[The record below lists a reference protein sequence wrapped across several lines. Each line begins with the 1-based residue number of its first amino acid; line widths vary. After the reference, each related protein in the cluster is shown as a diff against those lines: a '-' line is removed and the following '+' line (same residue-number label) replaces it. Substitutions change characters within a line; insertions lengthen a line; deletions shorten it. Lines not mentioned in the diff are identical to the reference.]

1 MLIWREYNSNLPIWA
16 TTYLETTLDCD
27 RENTRGKMEKRRY
40 RDLLEG
46 AVMIGEIFISPS
58 ER

>member
-1 MLIWREYNSNLPIWA
+1 MSNNIFRDHSRLWSGKYERE
-16 TTYLETTLDCD
+16 D
-27 RENTRGKMEKRRY
+27 GKKKRY